1 MFLVVLKAVYIA
13 FAINFFIPVILRKQY
28 KKFKKLGLKWSDID
42 KITVIWITWT
52 INIWAFE
59 NLVLLLY
66 LFVIGIITVLR

>member
-1 MFLVVLKAVYIA
+1 MFLVILKAVYIT

-28 KKFKKLGLKWSDID
+28 RKLKKLGIKWSDID
-42 KITVIWITWT
+42 NFTVAWITWNV
-52 INIWAFE
+52 NIWAFE

>member
-1 MFLVVLKAVYIA
+1 MFLIILKAVYIT
-13 FAINFFIPVILRKQY
+13 FAINFCIPVILRKQY

-66 LFVIGIITVLR
+66 IFVIGIITVLG